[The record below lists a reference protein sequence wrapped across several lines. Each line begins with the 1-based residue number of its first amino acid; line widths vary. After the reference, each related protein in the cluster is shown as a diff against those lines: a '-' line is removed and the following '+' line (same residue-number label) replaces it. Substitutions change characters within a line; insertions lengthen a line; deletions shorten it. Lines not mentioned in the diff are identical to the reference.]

1 MTQAGVILVVT
12 ADAHL
17 GDALEKMLTRA
28 GFDSSQIATG
38 EAALASAKRRRPSLV
53 LLDLELADMSGLEVC
68 FELRRIA
75 GEQLPIIVLSGE
87 RTGSEDRVAGLL
99 IGADDYVTK
108 PFDPDE
114 LLARTR
120 RILSRT
126 APAPPSLDAPLTGR
140 EAQVLKLLA
149 TGLTQE
155 GIGKEL
161 FISSKT
167 VGTHIQR
174 VMTKLGVHSRA
185 EAVAIAYRAGF
196 MEEGTQPTEG

>member
-1 MTQAGVILVVT
+1 MTQARVILVVT

-17 GDALEKMLTRA
+17 GDVLAKLLTRA
-28 GFDSSQIATG
+28 GFDNSEIATG
-38 EAALASAKRRRPSLV
+38 EAALTSAKRRRPSLV
-53 LLDLELADMSGLEVC
+53 LLDLDLPDVSGFEVC

-120 RILSRT
+120 RMLSRT
-126 APAPPSLDAPLTGR
+126 TVAQPAPDAPLTGR
-140 EAQVLKLLA
+140 ELQVLQLLA

-185 EAVAIAYRAGF
+185 ELVALAYRGGF
-196 MEEGTQPTEG
+196 MEERSQPT